1 MVTAGRPRRPGS
13 LAARLAVRPLDRKLL
28 RDLWALKGQAF
39 AISLVIGAGVAMFIM
54 YLSTFHSLRLT
65 QGTYYERY
73 RFGQVFAGLTR
84 APLALRERIAGIP
97 GVARADARVVVDV
110 SLDVPDLTEPASGR
124 LIGIDIPPQPTLN
137 DLFLRRGRFP
147 APGRPDEVLVSEAFA
162 LARALAPGDRVGAVI
177 NGRRRELEIVGIALS
192 PEYIYSIRPGEL
204 IPDDARFGIFWMHG
218 RGLAAAFN
226 MEGGFNNLSLTLLPG
241 ASEPDVIAR
250 LDRLIAPYGGLGS
263 LPRALQTSHWYLDN
277 ELAQLQSVGLILPVI
292 FLLVAAFL
300 LNVVLTR
307 IVSVQREQIAALKAL
322 GYTNRELA
330 WHYIKLS
337 LLIGAAGGAV
347 GVVAGAWMGSGMT
360 SIYNNFFRFPT
371 LTYQLPSNVVA
382 AGIAVSFAAATLG
395 ALNAVRRAAS
405 LPPAEAMR
413 PEPPARF
420 RRSVLERAGLARYL
434 SAPVRMILRNV
445 GRHPVR
451 AATSVVGI
459 AASVAMLILGTFFL
473 DSIAVLMDVQFFVI
487 QRQDLTVSFVW
498 PASAR
503 ALHEL
508 RRMPGVLHAE
518 PMRAVPA
525 RLRAAQ
531 RSRIVSLQGLVAA
544 PELHRVVDVNGGPV
558 RLPADGLV
566 LSLKLAEVLGADVG
580 DLVTVEALDG
590 QRQTRDVK
598 VAGIVEEYMGT
609 SAYMEIDA
617 VRRLMREGASLSGAV
632 LKVDQAEAAALYARL
647 KATPM
652 VGGVSLKR
660 SAIESFEKTLAETFY
675 VMIFFNL
682 LFSSV
687 IAFGV
692 VYNAARVSLSERS
705 RELASLR
712 VLGFTRGEISFI
724 LLGELAV
731 VVGLAIPL
739 GLALGYA
746 FAAALVAAF
755 NTELYR
761 FPLVISPRTYA
772 YAATAVLVAAAL
784 SGLAVR
790 SRLDHLD
797 LVAVLKTRE

>member
-1 MVTAGRPRRPGS
+1 LNS
-13 LAARLAVRPLDRKLL
+13 LDRKLL
-28 RDLWALKGQAF
+28 RDLWNLKGQAA
-39 AISLVIGAGVAMFIM
+39 AISLVIAAGVAMFIM

-65 QGTYYERY
+65 QQTYYDRY
-73 RFGQVFAGLTR
+73 RFADVFAGLTR
-84 APLALRERIAGIP
+84 APMSLRERVTEIP
-97 GVARADARVVVDV
+97 GVAQVEARVVVDV
-110 SLDVPDLTEPASGR
+110 TLDVPGLAEPASGR
-124 LIGIDIPPQPTLN
+124 LIGIDVPPRPMLN
-137 DLFLRRGRFP
+137 DLFLRQGRLP
-147 APGRPDEVLVSEAFA
+147 SLGRPDEVLVSEAFA
-162 LARALAPGDRVGAVI
+162 LARGLEPGAHVGAII

-226 MEGGFNNLSLTLLPG
+226 MEGGFNNLALTLLPG
-241 ASEPDVIAR
+241 AVEADVIAR
-250 LDRLIAPYGGLGS
+250 VDRLIAAYGGLGAI
-263 LPRALQTSHWYLDN
+263 PRALQTSHWYLDN
-277 ELAQLQSVGLILPVI
+277 ELRQLQSVGLLLPVI

-322 GYTNRELA
+322 GYTNREIA
-330 WHYIKLS
+330 WHYTKLS
-337 LLIGAAGGAV
+337 LLVGAAGGML
-347 GVVAGAWMGSGMT
+347 GVVFGAWMGSGMT
-360 SIYNNFFRFPT
+360 SIYNGFFRFPT
-371 LTYQLPSNVVA
+371 LTYRLPADVVVGGVTVSFVA
-382 AGIAVSFAAATLG
+382 AVLG
-395 ALNAVRRAAS
+395 ALNAVRGAAA

-420 RRSVLERAGLARYL
+420 RRSVLERLGLSRYL

-451 AATSVVGI
+451 AATSIIGI

-473 DSIAVLMDVQFFVI
+473 DSIGVLMDVQFFVI
-487 QRQDLTVSFVW
+487 QRQDITVTFVL
-498 PASAR
+498 PASSR
-503 ALHEL
+503 ALHEI
-508 RRMPGVLHAE
+508 RRLPGVIDAE

-531 RSRIVSLQGLVAA
+531 RSRIVSLQGLVANA
-544 PELHRVVDVNGGPV
+544 ELNRVVDVAGGPM
-558 RLPADGLV
+558 RLPPDGLI
-566 LSLKLAEVLGADVG
+566 LSLKLAEVLGARVG
-580 DLVTVEALDG
+580 DNVTVEVLDG
-590 QRQTRDVK
+590 RRPIGEVR

-617 VRRLMREGASLSGAV
+617 VRRLIKEGGTLSGAF
-632 LKVDQAEAAALYARL
+632 LKVDEAQADPLYDRL
-647 KATPM
+647 KQTPM
-652 VGGVSLKR
+652 VAGVSLKR

-724 LLGELAV
+724 LLGELTV
-731 VVGLAIPL
+731 VIVLAIPL
-739 GLALGYA
+739 GLFLGYL
-746 FAAALVAAF
+746 FAGALVAAF

-761 FPLVISPRTYA
+761 FPLVISLRTYA
-772 YAATAVLVAAAL
+772 YAASAVLVAATL

>member
-1 MVTAGRPRRPGS
+1 VWS
-13 LAARLAVRPLDRKLL
+13 
-28 RDLWALKGQAF
+28 LKGQAT
-39 AISLVIGAGVAMFIM
+39 AISMVIGAGVAMFIM

-65 QGTYYERY
+65 QQTYYDRY
-73 RFGQVFAGLTR
+73 RFADVFAGLTR
-84 APLALRERIAGIP
+84 APMNLRDRVAEIP

-110 SLDVPDLTEPASGR
+110 TLDVPDLTEPASGR
-124 LIGIDIPPQPTLN
+124 LIGIEVPPRPMLN
-137 DLFLRRGRFP
+137 DLFLRRGRLP
-147 APGRPDEVLVSEAFA
+147 SPGRPDEVLVSEAFA
-162 LARALAPGDRVGAVI
+162 LARDLGPGDRVGAII

-226 MEGGFNNLSLTLLPG
+226 MEGGFNNLALTLLPG
-241 ASEPDVIAR
+241 ASESDVIAR
-250 LDRLIAPYGGLGS
+250 LDRLIAIYGGLGAI
-263 LPRALQTSHWYLDN
+263 PRALQTSHWYLDN
-277 ELAQLQSVGLILPVI
+277 ELRQLQSVGLILPVI

-300 LNVVLTR
+300 LNVVLSR

-322 GYTNRELA
+322 GYTNVELM
-330 WHYIKLS
+330 WHYTKLS
-337 LLIGAAGGAV
+337 LLVGAAGGV
-347 GVVAGAWMGSGMT
+347 IGVVFGAWMGSGMT
-360 SIYNNFFRFPT
+360 SIYNGFFRFPT
-371 LTYQLPSNVVA
+371 LTYRLPPDVVV
-382 AGIAVSFAAATLG
+382 GGVAVSFIAAILG
-395 ALNAVRRAAS
+395 ALNAVRGVAA

-413 PEPPARF
+413 PEAPARF
-420 RRSVLERAGLARYL
+420 RRSVLERLGLARYL

-451 AATSVVGI
+451 AATSIIGI

-487 QRQDLTVSFVW
+487 QRQDITVNFVL
-498 PASAR
+498 PASGR
-503 ALHEL
+503 ALHEI
-508 RRMPGVLHAE
+508 RRLPGVIDAE

-531 RSRIVSLQGLVAA
+531 RSRIVSLQGLGANA
-544 PELHRVVDVNGGPV
+544 ELNRVVDVAGGPM
-558 RLPADGLV
+558 RLPPDGLV
-566 LSLKLAEVLGADVG
+566 LSLKLAEVLDARVG
-580 DLVTVEALDG
+580 DLVTVEVLDG
-590 QRQTRDVK
+590 RRPIAQVK

-617 VRRLMREGASLSGAV
+617 VRRLVKEGGTLSGAF
-632 LKVDQAEAAALYARL
+632 LKVDQAHARSLYDQL
-647 KATPM
+647 KQTPM
-652 VGGVSLKR
+652 VAGVSLKR

-731 VVGLAIPL
+731 VILLAIPL
-739 GLALGYA
+739 GLLLGYA
-746 FAAALVAAF
+746 FAGALVAAF

-761 FPLVISPRTYA
+761 FPLVITPRTYA
-772 YAATAVLVAAAL
+772 YAATAVLVAATL

>member
-1 MVTAGRPRRPGS
+1 M
-13 LAARLAVRPLDRKLL
+13 RPLDRKLL
-28 RDLWALKGQAF
+28 RDLWNLKGQAA
-39 AISLVIGAGVAMFIM
+39 AISMVIGAGVAMFIM

-65 QGTYYERY
+65 QQTYYDRY
-73 RFGQVFAGLTR
+73 RFAHVFAGLTR
-84 APLALRERIAGIP
+84 APMSLRERVAEIP
-97 GVARADARVVVDV
+97 GVARVDARVVVDV
-110 SLDVPDLTEPASGR
+110 TLDVPGLTEPASGR
-124 LIGIDIPPQPTLN
+124 LIGIDVPPRPMLN

-147 APGRPDEVLVSEAFA
+147 SLGRPDEVLVSEGFA
-162 LARALAPGDRVGAVI
+162 LARALGPGDRIGAII
-177 NGRRRELEIVGIALS
+177 NGRRRDLEIVGVALS

-204 IPDDARFGIFWMHG
+204 VPDDSRFGIFWMHG
-218 RGLAAAFN
+218 RGLASAFN
-226 MEGGFNNLSLTLLPG
+226 MEGGFNNISLTLLPG

-250 LDRLIAPYGGLGS
+250 LDRVLAIYGGLGS
-263 LPRALQTSHWYLDN
+263 IPRALQTSHWYLDN

-330 WHYIKLS
+330 WHYTKLS
-337 LLIGAAGGAV
+337 LLIGATGGAI
-347 GVVAGAWMGSGMT
+347 GVVFGAWMGSGMT
-360 SIYNNFFRFPT
+360 SIYNAFFRFPT
-371 LTYQLPSNVVA
+371 LTYNLPANVVA
-382 AGIAVSFAAATLG
+382 SGVAVSFVAAVLG

-420 RRSVLERAGLARYL
+420 RHSVLERAGLARYL

-451 AATSVVGI
+451 AATSVIGI
-459 AASVAMLILGTFFL
+459 AAAVAMLILGTFFL

-487 QRQDLTVSFVW
+487 QRQDVTVNFVL

-503 ALHEL
+503 AIHEI
-508 RRMPGVLHAE
+508 RRLPGVIDAE
-518 PMRAVPA
+518 PIRAVPA
-525 RLRAAQ
+525 RLRAAH
-531 RSRIVSLQGLVAA
+531 RSRIVSLQGLVGQA
-544 PELHRVVDVNGGPV
+544 ELNRVVDVAGGAM
-558 RLPADGLV
+558 RLPPDGLV
-566 LSLKLAEVLGADVG
+566 LSLKLAEVLSAGVG
-580 DLVTVEALDG
+580 DAVTIEVLDG
-590 QRQTRDVK
+590 TRPVQQVK
-598 VAGIVEEYMGT
+598 VVGIVEEYMGT
-609 SAYMEIDA
+609 SAYMDIDA
-617 VRRLMREGASLSGAV
+617 VRRLAKEGGTLSGAF
-632 LKVDQAEAAALYARL
+632 LKIDERYADELYRRL

-652 VGGVSLKR
+652 VAGVSLKR
-660 SAIESFEKTLAETFY
+660 SAIESFENTLAETFY

-731 VVGLAIPL
+731 VIVLAIPVGLAI
-739 GLALGYA
+739 GYA
-746 FAAALVAAF
+746 FAGALVAAF

-761 FPLVISPRTYA
+761 FPLVITPRTYA
-772 YAATAVLVAAAL
+772 YAASAVLVAATL

-790 SRLDHLD
+790 RRLDHLD

>member
-1 MVTAGRPRRPGS
+1 M
-13 LAARLAVRPLDRKLL
+13 
-28 RDLWALKGQAF
+28 
-39 AISLVIGAGVAMFIM
+39 VIGAGVAMFIM

-65 QGTYYERY
+65 QQTYYDRY
-73 RFGQVFAGLTR
+73 RFADVFAGLTR
-84 APLALRERIAGIP
+84 APMNLRDRVAEIP

-110 SLDVPDLTEPASGR
+110 TLDVPDLTEPASGR
-124 LIGIDIPPQPTLN
+124 LIGIEVPPRPMLN
-137 DLFLRRGRFP
+137 DLFLRRGRLP
-147 APGRPDEVLVSEAFA
+147 SPGRPDEVLVSEAFA
-162 LARALAPGDRVGAVI
+162 LARDLGPGDRVGAII

-226 MEGGFNNLSLTLLPG
+226 MEGGFNNLALTLLPG
-241 ASEPDVIAR
+241 ASESDVIAR
-250 LDRLIAPYGGLGS
+250 LDRLISIYGGLGAI
-263 LPRALQTSHWYLDN
+263 PRALQTSHWYLDN
-277 ELAQLQSVGLILPVI
+277 ELRQLQSVGLILPVI

-300 LNVVLTR
+300 LNVVLSR

-322 GYTNRELA
+322 GYTNVELA
-330 WHYIKLS
+330 WHYTKLS
-337 LLIGAAGGAV
+337 LLIGAAGGV
-347 GVVAGAWMGSGMT
+347 IGVVFGAWMGSGMT
-360 SIYNNFFRFPT
+360 SIYNGFFRFPT
-371 LTYQLPSNVVA
+371 LTYRLPPDVVV
-382 AGIAVSFAAATLG
+382 GGVAVSFIAAILG
-395 ALNAVRRAAS
+395 ALNAVRSAAA

-413 PEPPARF
+413 PEAPARF
-420 RRSVLERAGLARYL
+420 RRSVLERLGLARYL

-451 AATSVVGI
+451 AATSIIGI

-487 QRQDLTVSFVW
+487 QRQDITVSFVL
-498 PASAR
+498 PASGR
-503 ALHEL
+503 ALHEI
-508 RRMPGVLHAE
+508 RRLPGVIDAE

-531 RSRIVSLQGLVAA
+531 RSRIVSLQGLVANA
-544 PELHRVVDVNGGPV
+544 ELNRVVDVAGGPM
-558 RLPADGLV
+558 RLPPDGLV
-566 LSLKLAEVLGADVG
+566 LSLKLAEVLDARVG
-580 DLVTVEALDG
+580 DLVTVEVLDG
-590 QRQTRDVK
+590 RRPIAQVK

-617 VRRLMREGASLSGAV
+617 VRRLVKEGGTLSGAF
-632 LKVDQAEAAALYARL
+632 LKVDQAHARSLYDQL
-647 KATPM
+647 KQTPM
-652 VGGVSLKR
+652 VAGVSLKR

-731 VVGLAIPL
+731 VILLAIPL
-739 GLALGYA
+739 GLLLGYA
-746 FAAALVAAF
+746 FAGALVAAF

-761 FPLVISPRTYA
+761 FPLVITPRTYA
-772 YAATAVLVAAAL
+772 YAATAVLVAATV

>member
-1 MVTAGRPRRPGS
+1 VWS
-13 LAARLAVRPLDRKLL
+13 
-28 RDLWALKGQAF
+28 LKGQAT
-39 AISLVIGAGVAMFIM
+39 AISMVIGAGVAMFIM

-65 QGTYYERY
+65 QQTYYDRY
-73 RFGQVFAGLTR
+73 RFADVFAGLTR
-84 APLALRERIAGIP
+84 APMNLRDRVAEIP

-110 SLDVPDLTEPASGR
+110 TLDVPDLTEPASGR
-124 LIGIDIPPQPTLN
+124 LIGIEVPPRPMLN
-137 DLFLRRGRFP
+137 DLFLRRGRLP
-147 APGRPDEVLVSEAFA
+147 SPGRPDEVLVSEAFA
-162 LARALAPGDRVGAVI
+162 LARDLGPGDRVGAII

-226 MEGGFNNLSLTLLPG
+226 MEGGFNNLALTLLPG
-241 ASEPDVIAR
+241 ASESDVIAR
-250 LDRLIAPYGGLGS
+250 LDRLISIYGGLGAI
-263 LPRALQTSHWYLDN
+263 PRALQTSHWYLDN
-277 ELAQLQSVGLILPVI
+277 ELRQLQSVGLILPVI

-300 LNVVLTR
+300 LNVVLSR

-322 GYTNRELA
+322 GYTNVELA
-330 WHYIKLS
+330 WHYTKLS
-337 LLIGAAGGAV
+337 LLIGAAGGV
-347 GVVAGAWMGSGMT
+347 IGVVFGAWMGSGMT
-360 SIYNNFFRFPT
+360 SIYNGFFRFPT
-371 LTYQLPSNVVA
+371 LTYRLPSDVVV
-382 AGIAVSFAAATLG
+382 GGVAVSFIAAILG
-395 ALNAVRRAAS
+395 ALNAVRSAAA

-413 PEPPARF
+413 PEAPARF
-420 RRSVLERAGLARYL
+420 RRSVLERLGLARYL

-451 AATSVVGI
+451 AATSIIGI

-487 QRQDLTVSFVW
+487 QRQDITVSFVL
-498 PASAR
+498 PASGR
-503 ALHEL
+503 ALHEI
-508 RRMPGVLHAE
+508 RRLPGVIDAE

-531 RSRIVSLQGLVAA
+531 RSRIVSLQGLVANA
-544 PELHRVVDVNGGPV
+544 ELNRVVDVAGGPM
-558 RLPADGLV
+558 RLPPDGLV
-566 LSLKLAEVLGADVG
+566 LSLKLAEVLDARVG
-580 DLVTVEALDG
+580 DLVTVEVLDG
-590 QRQTRDVK
+590 RRPIAQVK

-617 VRRLMREGASLSGAV
+617 VRRLVKEGGTLSGAF
-632 LKVDQAEAAALYARL
+632 LKVDQAHARSLYDRL
-647 KATPM
+647 KQTPM
-652 VGGVSLKR
+652 VAGVSLKR

-731 VVGLAIPL
+731 VILLAIPL
-739 GLALGYA
+739 GLLLGYA
-746 FAAALVAAF
+746 FAGALVAAF

-761 FPLVISPRTYA
+761 FPLVITPRTYA
-772 YAATAVLVAAAL
+772 YAATAVLVAATV